1 MSGCDSCQN
10 CGSSKPRMNG
20 KEITIL
26 SGLRNNGAEQSQ
38 ITGGGDSDT
47 SNLGR
52 YAVVGSAIILAV
64 IAGFASRK

>member
-1 MSGCDSCQN
+1 MSGCVSCQS

-26 SGLRNNGAEQSQ
+26 SGLRDNGAEQSQ
-38 ITGGGDSDT
+38 ITSGDSDT
-47 SNLGR
+47 SHLGR
-52 YAVVGSAIILAV
+52 YAVIGSAVILAV